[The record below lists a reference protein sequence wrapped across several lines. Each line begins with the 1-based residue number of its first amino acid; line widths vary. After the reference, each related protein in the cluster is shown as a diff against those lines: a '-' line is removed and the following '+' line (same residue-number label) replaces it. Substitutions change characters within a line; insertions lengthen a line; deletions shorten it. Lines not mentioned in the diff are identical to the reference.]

1 MIDHYNN
8 VIFQAMSISTDE
20 KRGCENGELRLQ
32 GGVAPSDGHV
42 EFCVDRVWGRVCS
55 DGWDIND
62 TRVVCQQLGFD
73 PEGMCISTV
82 KLTLQL
88 SCSTQ
93 NH

>member
-1 MIDHYNN
+1 
-8 VIFQAMSISTDE
+8 MSISTDE
-20 KRGCENGELRLQ
+20 SRGCENGEVRLQ
-32 GGVAPSDGHV
+32 GGVDPSDGHV
-42 EFCVDRVWGRVCS
+42 EFCVDRVWGRICS
-55 DGWDIND
+55 DGWDVND

-82 KLTLQL
+82 TVKLTLQL